1 MKKFISTILAIT
13 LLLTAF
19 SMVSAADTIK
29 VTKTYELLK
38 EEKVVQFT
46 LEGYDSA
53 FTVELIMPNGKKIDS
68 KNSTKL
74 IREGKNVWVNAL
86 KISNASKGKYTF
98 NIQAPKV
105 AYYNLIIEF
114 PLFSDISNHWAQKDI
129 NEFVQKGIVA
139 GYGNGLFKP
148 NENVNGDALVKMA
161 VLALTEEQPN
171 GKRMWKKT
179 FRWKVTNEELSSKM
193 SFQEYSFIGSS
204 NEPWSKPYFSAASDL
219 GITNNW
225 ANDDFI
231 KSFKRKDVALLVAN
245 IMNMVKINNSK
256 PAVFNDTS
264 NLSDE
269 YMKAIELVNNFSI
282 FGGYPD
288 GSFKPDNQVT
298 RAEAVIV
305 LSRLNEF
312 LK

>member
-13 LLLTAF
+13 LLLTAS
-19 SMVSAADTIK
+19 SMVSAADTIN

-53 FTVELIMPNGKKIDS
+53 FTVELIMPNGKKIAS

-204 NEPWSKPYFSAASDL
+204 NEPWSKPYLSAASDL
-219 GITNNW
+219 GITSNW

-245 IMNMVKINNSK
+245 IMNMVKINNNK